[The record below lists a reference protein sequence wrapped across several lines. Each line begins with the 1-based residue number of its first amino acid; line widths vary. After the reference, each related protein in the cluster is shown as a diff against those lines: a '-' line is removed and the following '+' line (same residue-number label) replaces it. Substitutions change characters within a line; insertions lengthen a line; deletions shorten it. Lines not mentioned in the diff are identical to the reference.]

1 MLAKNNK
8 QEQLRQSAMKDKRF
22 GLKKLSVGLA
32 SVALGTILFL
42 GQANAVSAAE
52 LGEDVEVYSQSSE
65 NIDVYAEENLG
76 DDYYAGNEEEADLT
90 VQELLEAKEFKNMEE
105 YIEENL
111 DDDYYV
117 GQEDVA
123 DATAEDFAG
132 LFENKEYGEKTK
144 EYINNE
150 LNLTDEQKKFYKGVI
165 DQLEASENYQ
175 DKTSEVTELAIVNSL
190 INRAKNNAEKR
201 YQSIKQAESK
211 LNILSYDVKDLTS
224 YQQILKTKKEE
235 LVTELSNLK
244 EEIKVRETYIA
255 KSKEYISTLSV
266 KQKEFYEEV
275 IDNVTSL
282 DSYQKQIDEVTEL
295 ALVESLVNRA
305 KMNANKRDRSIKQA
319 ESRLQNISYEGQNL
333 ATYQQ
338 KLRDKKAELATELV
352 IVKKKNDH
360 DTKVQTY
367 KKQQIDYITAGKD
380 PDLNAKQIEFYSAL
394 INSVTSG
401 DNYEQQIEE
410 ILNLRQAEK
419 LIEKAKKT
427 KTIRAKR
434 LLSAEL
440 ILNNTVNES
449 LLSKKKELLDVIS
462 TLKTE
467 NTDSNV
473 KSSKS
478 NIKETFESRQ
488 KEVQEVLVQ
497 MYAEL
502 KIDSMGKK
510 YATEKYNNLF
520 IKFQQLVS
528 KWEEAARTE
537 MQKTQVQGVKDLVKN
552 HLI

>member
-201 YQSIKQAESK
+201 YQSIKQA
-211 LNILSYDVKDLTS
+211 T
-224 YQQILKTKKEE
+224 
-235 LVTELSNLK
+235 
-244 EEIKVRETYIA
+244 
-255 KSKEYISTLSV
+255 
-266 KQKEFYEEV
+266 
-275 IDNVTSL
+275 
-282 DSYQKQIDEVTEL
+282 
-295 ALVESLVNRA
+295 
-305 KMNANKRDRSIKQA
+305 
-319 ESRLQNISYEGQNL
+319 
-333 ATYQQ
+333 
-338 KLRDKKAELATELV
+338 
-352 IVKKKNDH
+352 
-360 DTKVQTY
+360 
-367 KKQQIDYITAGKD
+367 
-380 PDLNAKQIEFYSAL
+380 
-394 INSVTSG
+394 
-401 DNYEQQIEE
+401 
-410 ILNLRQAEK
+410 
-419 LIEKAKKT
+419 
-427 KTIRAKR
+427 
-434 LLSAEL
+434 
-440 ILNNTVNES
+440 
-449 LLSKKKELLDVIS
+449 
-462 TLKTE
+462 
-467 NTDSNV
+467 
-473 KSSKS
+473 SKS
-478 NIKETFESRQ
+478 
-488 KEVQEVLVQ
+488 
-497 MYAEL
+497 
-502 KIDSMGKK
+502 
-510 YATEKYNNLF
+510 
-520 IKFQQLVS
+520 
-528 KWEEAARTE
+528 
-537 MQKTQVQGVKDLVKN
+537 
-552 HLI
+552 